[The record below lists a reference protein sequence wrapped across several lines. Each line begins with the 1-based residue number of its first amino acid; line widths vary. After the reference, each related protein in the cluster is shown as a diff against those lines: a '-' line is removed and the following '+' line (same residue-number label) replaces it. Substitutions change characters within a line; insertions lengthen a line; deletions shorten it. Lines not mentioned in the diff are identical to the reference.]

1 MDGRVIHLHV
11 AEKFYTSQFISICKC
26 EIKRMKRFGSLY
38 KIIAKILANRLVGV
52 LGDLVNE
59 LWVVVEVGWLNN
71 AASKLGVLSLRLHS
85 LSWVRKLGEFCQEA
99 SLKEVGSS
107 VYSLIK
113 AIYGE
118 DGILKQGCFGWI
130 QNLLDIDSLRSRVL
144 NVGINVADYIR
155 LKTGGRGEHAVMG
168 RQLVWNGDDVHQRAV
183 PTKARSGI
191 EEMQLNSL
199 AEISRMTT
207 LVPCE
212 GSLRLDVRKSM
223 GYFQ

>member
-1 MDGRVIHLHV
+1 MSTLLLFKVPDIKKMTKIKTKPDKSEHGI
-11 AEKFYTSQFISICKC
+11 EKS
-26 EIKRMKRFGSLY
+26 
-38 KIIAKILANRLVGV
+38 AKIRVQ
-52 LGDLVNE
+52 
-59 LWVVVEVGWLNN
+59 
-71 AASKLGVLSLRLHS
+71 R
-85 LSWVRKLGEFCQEA
+85 
-99 SLKEVGSS
+99 
-107 VYSLIK
+107 LIK

-212 GSLRLDVRKSM
+212 DSYVWTLESRWGIFSDSFRKEID
-223 GYFQ
+223 GYRFRV